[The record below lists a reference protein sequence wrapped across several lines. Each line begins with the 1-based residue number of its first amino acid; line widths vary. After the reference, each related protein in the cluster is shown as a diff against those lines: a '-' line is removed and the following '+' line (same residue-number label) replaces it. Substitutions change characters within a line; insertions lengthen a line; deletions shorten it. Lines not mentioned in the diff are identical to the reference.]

1 MNNEALATKLQ
12 PATAYREQFELLA
25 GENLF
30 GDGPLFLQ
38 RLRRDAI
45 ERFADLSFPTTAWE
59 DWKHTNVKA
68 LADTDFQFPAPEP
81 AVTATITPLLLDGC
95 PRLVFQAGRLA
106 PDLSNRADLPAGV
119 TVANRGDAVDEL
131 PELLEEHF
139 GHLAPWKEHPFV
151 ALNTACWIDLA
162 VIHVDPDVI
171 MERPIQ
177 VIHLTGKAERPTLT
191 MPRILLV
198 AGAGSRVTV
207 LEHLIGAGPSPYWL
221 NAVTEISAGPAA
233 RVEYALK
240 QQGQTD
246 GFHTATVAV
255 RQERDSQVRL
265 HALTT
270 GGRLT
275 RIDTSTRL
283 DGPGAEAT
291 MGGLYLARGREH
303 VDHHTRIDH
312 VAPNCTS
319 RENYKG
325 ILDDQ
330 GHGVFNGLVV
340 VHPDAQQTDA
350 AQSNR
355 NLMLSDSAVIN
366 TNPQLEIY
374 ADDVR
379 CGHGST
385 VGQLEEEALFYLR
398 TRGLAVPDAQRLL
411 IDGFAGEVL
420 DLIDDPALRK
430 YLQHTVSAWMAAGE
444 PAHA

>member
-1 MNNEALATKLQ
+1 MTDKALATKLN
-12 PATAYREQFELLA
+12 PAIAYRERFELLA

-30 GDGPLFLQ
+30 GDDPPFLQ
-38 RLRRDAI
+38 QLRRDAI
-45 ERFADLSFPTTAWE
+45 ERFADLGFPTTAWE
-59 DWKHTNVKA
+59 DWRHTNVKA
-68 LADTDFQFPAPEP
+68 LAEADFQFPAPEP
-81 AVTATITPLLLDGC
+81 VDTDNITPMLLDGC
-95 PRLVFQAGRLA
+95 PSLVFQAGRLV
-106 PDLSNRADLPAGV
+106 PELSTRADLPAGV
-119 TVANRGDAVDEL
+119 TVTNRADTGDEL
-131 PELLEEHF
+131 SKLLEEQF
-139 GHLAPWKEHPFV
+139 GQLAHWQEHPFV
-151 ALNTACWIDLA
+151 ALNTAGWIDLA
-162 VIHVDPDVI
+162 IIHVAPDVI

-177 VIHLTGKAERPTLT
+177 VIHLATAERPTLT
-191 MPRILLV
+191 LPRTLIM

-207 LEHLIGAGPSPYWL
+207 LEHHIGGGPSSYWL
-221 NAVTEISAGPAA
+221 NAVAEISAGPAA
-233 RVEYALK
+233 LVEYALT

-255 RQERDSQVRL
+255 RQERDSRVRL

-275 RIDTSTRL
+275 RIDTSARL
-283 DGPGAEAT
+283 DGPGAEVT
-291 MGGLYLARGREH
+291 MGGIYLARGREH

-325 ILDDQ
+325 IIDDQ
-330 GHGVFNGLVV
+330 GHAVFNGLVV

-355 NLMLSDSAVIN
+355 NLMLSDNAVIN

-398 TRGLAVPDAQRLL
+398 TRGLTVPDAQRLL
-411 IDGFAGEVL
+411 LDGFAGEVL
-420 DLIDDPALRK
+420 DLIDDPALREFS
-430 YLQHTVSAWMAAGE
+430 QRIVTAWMAAGE